1 MMQSRTSFRTLSLLV
16 REAISPLLNTLP
28 ATFSNEITWGLSVSG
43 VLRLKCEK
51 DRRRVLVVGLSV
63 KDTRGEALF
72 ARVEADFP
80 FIDDAC

>member
-1 MMQSRTSFRTLSLLV
+1 MIQSRTYFRTASLLV
-16 REAISPLLNTLP
+16 REAISPFLNTLP
-28 ATFSNEITWGLSVSG
+28 TTFSNEITRGLSVSG
-43 VLRLKCEK
+43 VLRLECEE
-51 DRRRVLVVGLSV
+51 DRRGVLVVGLSV